1 MAWSPASAITVT
13 SGAGSPEGVISK
25 PVGWLYLRTNG
36 AAGTVLYVKESGTGN
51 TGWVAYSSSG
61 GGGGSAVWTEIE
73 LDFGA
78 TPVADKVFTITDA
91 TVTATSKI
99 AVVGSAKIP
108 TSGTGDE
115 GLFDIVVYTAKPA
128 AGSFTIYAMALPGPI
143 QNNRNVLYQVST

>member
-1 MAWSPASAITVT
+1 MWQPA
-13 SGAGSPEGVISK
+13 GASLISFGLGSPNGVVTA
-25 PVGWLYLRTNG
+25 PVGRIYLRGDG

-61 GGGGSAVWTEIE
+61 GGGGSAVWTEEE
-73 LDFGA
+73 LDFGS
-78 TPVADKVFTITDA
+78 TPVADKTFVITDA

-108 TSGTGDE
+108 TAGTGDE
-115 GLFDIVVYTAKPA
+115 GLLDIVVYTAKPA

-143 QNNRNVLYQVST
+143 QGNRNILYQVST